1 MFYKTAVL
9 VILACVSVG
18 AAGAQGTEPAP
29 DNKAK
34 IVAGPKARAAADTK
48 APAKK
53 ERKEIVENREKRG
66 EKHVKIIA
74 EPKAKEVAE

>member
-1 MFYKTAVL
+1 MFTKATAL
-9 VILACVSVG
+9 MILACVSVS

-48 APAKK
+48 APGKK
-53 ERKEIVENREKRG
+53 ERQEIVENREKRA

-74 EPKAKEVAE
+74 EPKARAVAE

>member
-1 MFYKTAVL
+1 MFNKATAL
-9 VILACVSVG
+9 MIFACLSVS
-18 AAGAQGTEPAP
+18 AAGAQSTEAMP

-48 APAKK
+48 APTKK

-74 EPKAKEVAE
+74 EPKARDAAE